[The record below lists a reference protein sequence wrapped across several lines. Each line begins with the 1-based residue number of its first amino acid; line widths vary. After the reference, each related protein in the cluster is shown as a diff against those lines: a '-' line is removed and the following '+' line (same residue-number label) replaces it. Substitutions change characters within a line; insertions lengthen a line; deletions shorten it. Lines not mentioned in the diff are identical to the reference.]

1 MSLQETSVFIEFY
14 AHGFRNQDNID
25 NMLLT
30 SCTSS
35 FRRLKTINLKE
46 KLHILIMKILFLL
59 TVMQEQN
66 NTTNREG

>member
-1 MSLQETSVFIEFY
+1 MSLQETSVFIDNY
-14 AHGFRNQDNID
+14 YYQDNID

>member
-14 AHGFRNQDNID
+14 AHSFGDQDNID